1 MIKNKWIRG
10 CLLGLAVFG
19 LTLGIWQTGVFEIL
33 EWKSWDVRMR
43 MLSDPADADKDIILI
58 LIDQSSLDL
67 YSQEQGISWPW
78 PRQMYIPI
86 ITFCRDGGARAVFF
100 DLIFSE
106 DSVWGVEDDLALAG
120 SMQEKGGVFLPV
132 HFSRRESGPKGT
144 EIPKR
149 FELRLDFD
157 PKSAAMPASS
167 VTAPLPIYM
176 PAVQGVG
183 NVQTPPDEDGIF
195 RRIPLLVS
203 WQDAYYPALPLTMNQ
218 YLTGELRMREQ
229 PLDKDGR
236 MIIRYHGPSGVYT
249 RYSAAAVI
257 NSYAGMQAGET
268 PQIPP
273 GAFDDK
279 IVLVGGSAP
288 GILDLRPT
296 PFSPVFPGVE
306 IQAAVLDNLLNGD
319 AVKPAPFFITALF
332 LFCLALGM
340 SLGATLFTRLWALAG
355 AVLAGLLIPAAAAA
369 AAFSSGV
376 WLEFTAPLFA
386 AVLAFVLAVFMNYRV
401 EGRQKRFI
409 RQVFNHYLSG
419 HVIERIIA
427 EPDRLK
433 LGGEQREV
441 SSFFSDVA
449 GFTSISEGLSPEEL
463 VQMLNRY
470 LSEMSDII
478 LKSGGTLDKYE
489 GDAIIAFWNAPL
501 DQSNHAFLACRS
513 ALECQ
518 KRLRELRPEFA
529 ETYGHEIHARIGI
542 NSGPAVVGNMGSE
555 TRFDYTAM
563 GDTINLASR
572 LEGACKAYGILT
584 LIGEQTQGQV
594 SDKILTREVDLIK
607 VVGKSRPVRV
617 YELIGMRDE
626 VSTKRQRE
634 IEQFEEAL
642 GLYRERDWPRAADGF
657 QILPHDPVAVLYL
670 QRVQRLAQSPPPD
683 SWNGVFELK
692 SK

>member
-1 MIKNKWIRG
+1 MIKNKWTRG

-43 MLSDPADADKDIILI
+43 MLSDPADADKDIVLI

-132 HFSRRESGPKGT
+132 HFSRREGVPAGM
-144 EIPKR
+144 EIPTR
-149 FELRLDFD
+149 FKLSLDFD
-157 PKSAAMPASS
+157 PASAAMPASS

-176 PAVQGVG
+176 AAVQGLG
-183 NVQTPPDEDGIF
+183 NVQTPPDKDGIF

-203 WQDAYYPALPLTMNQ
+203 WEDAYYPALPLTMNQ
-218 YLTGELRMREQ
+218 YLTSELRMKEQ

-236 MIIRYHGPSGVYT
+236 MIIRFHGPAGVYT

-257 NSYAGMQAGET
+257 NSYARKQAGET

-273 GAFDDK
+273 GAFEDK

-319 AVKPAPFFITALF
+319 AVKPASFFVTALF
-332 LFCLALGM
+332 LFCLSFGI
-340 SLGATLFTRLWALAG
+340 SLGATIFTRLWALTG
-355 AVLAGLLIPAAAAA
+355 VVLAGLLIPAAAAA
-369 AAFSSGV
+369 AAFSSGT

-386 AVLAFVLAVFMNYRV
+386 AVFAFVLAVFMNYRV

-518 KRLRELRPEFA
+518 KRLQELRPEFA
-529 ETYGHEIHARIGI
+529 ETYGHETHARIGI

-555 TRFDYTAM
+555 SRFDYTAM

-572 LEGACKAYGILT
+572 LEGACKAYGIST

-607 VVGKSRPVRV
+607 VVGKTRPVRV

-626 VSTKRQRE
+626 VSKKRQRE

-642 GLYRERDWPRAADGF
+642 GLYREREWLRAADGF
-657 QILPHDPVAVLYL
+657 QILPHDPVAVIYL
-670 QRVQRLAQSPPPD
+670 QRVQQLAKSPPPD